1 MAGRKGLAIIIQSG
15 AFERVHYALVLA
27 AAAAAIDR
35 TVTLFFT
42 MDGCGALR
50 PPERLG
56 AWVAQEEALAR
67 KGLARLEELLRSC
80 AELGAAITVCE
91 MGLKALD
98 LAASDL
104 RQDLPI
110 TVTGAVSFLKAA
122 GADAQ
127 MVFV

>member
-1 MAGRKGLAIIIQSG
+1 MGERPGLAIIIQSG
-15 AFERVHYALVLA
+15 AFERVLYALVLA

-42 MDGCGALR
+42 MAGCEALR
-50 PPERLG
+50 PPDRLG
-56 AWVAQEEALAR
+56 AWAAPEKDLSD
-67 KGLARLEELLRSC
+67 KGLARFEELLGAC

-91 MGLKALD
+91 MGLKAVD
-98 LAASDL
+98 LAPSDL

-110 TVTGAVSFLKAA
+110 TVTGAVSFLNAA

-127 MVFV
+127 MLFV